1 MEKQPYFYD
10 EDLYKV
16 SCYSYHEFIKTLA
29 LLQTK
34 NTIDVNKTLFSPQYV
49 IQHEDNSFKQY
60 HAWYNLFSVLEEE
73 YGVSVDLT
81 KSHVNLSSYYL
92 YLKDPLKLETPV
104 KILVKTPVE
113 EDLLEDEVST
123 EETSEEVLEAAVP
136 EVDYDYLN
144 SFYNEDDKS
153 GSKSSLKDYCSE
165 NYGVEL
171 TKTKSFP
178 NMIKELKEALS

>member
-10 EDLYKV
+10 EDLFKV

-34 NTIDVNKTLFSPQYV
+34 NTINVNKTLFSPQYV

-73 YGVSVDLT
+73 YGVSVDLS

-92 YLKDPLKLETPV
+92 YLKDPLELETPV
-104 KILVKTPVE
+104 KATVE
-113 EDLLEDEVST
+113 EPPL
-123 EETSEEVLEAAVP
+123 EEVVSEDAIP
-136 EVDYDYLN
+136 DVDYDYLN
-144 SFYNEDDKS
+144 SLYNEDDKS
-153 GSKSSLKDYCSE
+153 VSKSTLKDYCSE

>member
-10 EDLYKV
+10 EDLFKV

-34 NTIDVNKTLFSPQYV
+34 NTINVNKTLFSPQYV

-60 HAWYNLFSVLEEE
+60 HAWYYLFSVLEEE
-73 YGVSVDLT
+73 YGVSVDLS

-104 KILVKTPVE
+104 KATVE
-113 EDLLEDEVST
+113 EVVL
-123 EETSEEVLEAAVP
+123 EEVVSGDSIP

-144 SFYNEDDKS
+144 SLYNEDDKS
-153 GSKSSLKDYCSE
+153 GSKSTLKDYCSE